1 MSSGY
6 GQQYGQY
13 GGNPYGDTGYGQQ
26 GAYGDGGYGGGNPY
40 GTTQQPY
47 GGSGGG
53 LQPPAQQP
61 IGRTPSNYS
70 QVSQYEQPPSNHPH
84 PVAPPPGQPP
94 PVMSNQD
101 FLTRI
106 EGAKSDIRDLSANI
120 SSIGT
125 IHQRVLSSP
134 DGGASS
140 QLEHLVTQ
148 TQILNTRIK
157 DTIKL
162 LEVDAARSHG
172 NRTKD
177 AQVATLK
184 STFK

>member
-1 MSSGY
+1 
-6 GQQYGQY
+6 
-13 GGNPYGDTGYGQQ
+13 
-26 GAYGDGGYGGGNPY
+26 
-40 GTTQQPY
+40 
-47 GGSGGG
+47 
-53 LQPPAQQP
+53 
-61 IGRTPSNYS
+61 
-70 QVSQYEQPPSNHPH
+70 
-84 PVAPPPGQPP
+84 
-94 PVMSNQD
+94 MSNQD

-134 DGGASS
+134 DSGASS

-184 STFK
+184 STFKKQLEEYQREESLYRQRYKEQIERQYRIVNPEASEQEVEEASNANWGDEGVFQTAVRSAFTFLPTTTLHMIG